1 MAINRGEQTSSIR
14 FEVVPRPAATSIG
27 ISIAL
32 HQSLTYVRIRGYPCF
47 AFRLRSPAEWKQPA
61 MAHRKGHTRRIR
73 RKP

>member
-1 MAINRGEQTSSIR
+1 MAINGEQTSSIR
-14 FEVVPRPAATSIG
+14 FEVVPPGLRPHRLEFRLHSINP
-27 ISIAL
+27 L
-32 HQSLTYVRIRGYPCF
+32 RIRGYPCC